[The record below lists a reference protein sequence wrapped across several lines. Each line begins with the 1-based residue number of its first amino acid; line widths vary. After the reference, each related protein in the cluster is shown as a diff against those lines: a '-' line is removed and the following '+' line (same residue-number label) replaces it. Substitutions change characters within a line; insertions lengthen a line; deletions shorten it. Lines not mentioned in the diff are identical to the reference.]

1 MKDGESRTATVLH
14 LSSSISIL
22 YPLLQALHIPLSMK
36 PLVGDIS
43 ARRGNAVLRYEC
55 DDYLYC
61 QRAVPLRFN

>member
-1 MKDGESRTATVLH
+1 MESRELRPCSTFHPLSLFSI
-14 LSSSISIL
+14 LSS
-22 YPLLQALHIPLSMK
+22 QALHIPLSMK